1 MTRPRTETPAARLAQ
16 LAAPAAPALRRASAL
31 SVLAALIWP
40 VQAALVA
47 AALGGLVTSSGLSLP
62 PLWAALGFVALAGL
76 RAGLDGVAQAAAQ
89 RTARDLVAATRARL
103 LTAACL
109 QRVGG
114 GALSPAELAALVAE
128 KAATLGPWASRYA
141 PAMARTRWVPLVFL
155 ALAATQ
161 SWAAAVILLIAGPLI
176 PLFMAL
182 VGMAAETASRQQMAE
197 IGALNRLAIDR
208 IAAITD
214 LRLLGAGARARA
226 DLARASDDLRTRTM
240 AVLRIAFLSSTV
252 LELFSALGVAL
263 VAVFVGFSLLG
274 EIGFGTWGGQM
285 TPVQGIFLLMIAPEF
300 FQPLRD
306 LAAAWHDRAAA
317 LAVASE
323 LTEAEAAMARSG
335 TILGTG
341 APGLPLPAA
350 PLSWQ
355 GLRIAPGPGAPAR
368 AFPDGHVAP
377 GEAVALT
384 GPSGVGKTTLLAA
397 LAGLIRADA
406 GQIRWGDTV
415 LDDTSAKAIRA
426 GLAWVP
432 QSPRFPDAPLA
443 EAITL
448 GQPGDLGAALA
459 AARAQAIVA
468 TLPDG
473 LQTRLGDLGGGVSGG
488 EARRLALARAY
499 LVRPHLV
506 LADEPTADLDAVTAQ
521 AVTEGLLALRA
532 QGAALLIATHDPAL
546 IAALDRDIPLSA
558 EDMA

>member
-1 MTRPRTETPAARLAQ
+1 MTRPRTETPTARLAQ
-16 LAAPAAPALRRASAL
+16 LAAPVAPALRRASAL
-31 SVLAALIWP
+31 SVLASLIWP
-40 VQAALVA
+40 LQAALVA
-47 AALGGLVTSSGLSLP
+47 AALGGLVAPAGVSLP
-62 PLWAALGFVALAGL
+62 PLWAAFGFLALAGL
-76 RAGLDGVAQAAAQ
+76 RAGLDTLAQAAAQ
-89 RTARDLVAATRARL
+89 RAARDLVAQTRDRL
-103 LTAACL
+103 LAAACL
-109 QRVGG
+109 QRAGG
-114 GALSPAELAALVAE
+114 AALSPAELAALVAE

-141 PAMARTRWVPLVFL
+141 PAMARTRWVPLILL

-161 SWAAAVILLIAGPLI
+161 SWAAALILLIAGPLI

-182 VGMAAETASRQQMAE
+182 VGMAAEAASRDQMAE

-214 LRLLGAGARARA
+214 LRLLGAGARAQD
-226 DLARASDDLRTRTM
+226 DLARASDDLRSRTM

-285 TPVQGIFLLMIAPEF
+285 TPVQGVFLLMIAPEF

-323 LTEAEAAMARSG
+323 LTGAEAAMAEAGR
-335 TILGTG
+335 ILGH
-341 APGLPLPAA
+341 
-350 PLSWQ
+350 
-355 GLRIAPGPGAPAR
+355 GAPAR
-368 AFPDGHVAP
+368 PLPATPLHWHGLRLSPGPDAPARPFPDGHIAP

-384 GPSGVGKTTLLAA
+384 GPSGVGKTTLLTA
-397 LAGLIRADA
+397 LAGLARPAA

-415 LDDTSAKAIRA
+415 LDDSSAEAIRA

-443 EAITL
+443 EAIAL
-448 GQPGDLGAALA
+448 DRPGDLGAALA
-459 AARAQAIVA
+459 AARAEGIVA
-468 TLPDG
+468 ALPDG

-488 EARRLALARAY
+488 EARRLAVARAH
-499 LVRPHLV
+499 LRHPHLV

-546 IAALDRDIPLSA
+546 IAALDREIALPA
-558 EDMA
+558 EVAS

>member
-1 MTRPRTETPAARLAQ
+1 MTRPRTETPTARLAQ
-16 LAAPAAPALRRASAL
+16 LAAPVAPALRRASAL
-31 SVLAALIWP
+31 SVLASLIWP
-40 VQAALVA
+40 LQAALVA
-47 AALGGLVTSSGLSLP
+47 AALGGLVAPTGLSLP
-62 PLWAALGFVALAGL
+62 PLWAAFGFLALAGL
-76 RAGLDGVAQAAAQ
+76 RAGLDTLAQAAAQ
-89 RTARDLVAATRARL
+89 RAARDLVAQTRDRL
-103 LTAACL
+103 LAAACL
-109 QRVGG
+109 QRAGG
-114 GALSPAELAALVAE
+114 AALSPAELAALVAE

-141 PAMARTRWVPLVFL
+141 PAMARTRWVPLVLL

-161 SWAAAVILLIAGPLI
+161 SWAAALILLIAGPLI

-182 VGMAAETASRQQMAE
+182 VGMAAEAASRDQMAE

-214 LRLLGAGARARA
+214 LRLLGAGARAQD
-226 DLARASDDLRTRTM
+226 DLARASDDLRSRTM

-285 TPVQGIFLLMIAPEF
+285 TPAQGVFLLMIAPEF

-323 LTEAEAAMARSG
+323 LTGAEAAMAEAG
-335 TILGTG
+335 QILGHG
-341 APGLPLPAA
+341 APARPLPAA
-350 PLSWQ
+350 PLHWH
-355 GLRIAPGPGAPAR
+355 GLRLSPGPGAPAR
-368 AFPDGHVAP
+368 PFPDGHIAP

-384 GPSGVGKTTLLAA
+384 GPSGVGKTTLLTA
-397 LAGLIRADA
+397 LAGLARPAA
-406 GQIRWGDTV
+406 GQICWGDTA
-415 LDDTSAKAIRA
+415 LDDSSAEAIRA

-443 EAITL
+443 EAIAL
-448 GQPGDLGAALA
+448 GRPGDLGAALA
-459 AARAQAIVA
+459 AARAEGIVA
-468 TLPDG
+468 ALPDG

-488 EARRLALARAY
+488 EARRLAVARAH
-499 LVRPHLV
+499 LRHPHLV
-506 LADEPTADLDAVTAQ
+506 LADEPTADLDAMTAQ

-546 IAALDRDIPLSA
+546 IAALDREIALPA
-558 EDMA
+558 EVAR